1 MANKQIGSIR
11 KEYGIGE
18 LSKDNVN
25 ANPIV
30 QFESWF
36 KEAYEREGEE
46 ANATTLSTI
55 GLDGHPE
62 GRIVLLKFYSEDGFV
77 FYTNY
82 NSMKGQELENHAF
95 ASLTFHWQTLERQVR
110 IRGAVEKTNPII
122 SDDYFDS
129 RPRKSR
135 IGAWTSPQS
144 QEIDDRHVLEENELF
159 YKNKFEGQE
168 QIPRPPHWGGFV
180 INPQKI
186 EFWQGRSSRLH
197 DRIVYQL
204 EGSDWKIKRLAP

>member
-1 MANKQIGSIR
+1 MASKQIGSIR

-18 LSKDNVN
+18 LSKENVN
-25 ANPIV
+25 SDPIV

-62 GRIVLLKFYSEDGFV
+62 GRIVLLKFYSEDGFA

-82 NSMKGQELENHAF
+82 NSMKGQELENHAY
-95 ASLTFHWQTLERQVR
+95 ASLTFHWKTLERQVR
-110 IRGAVEKTNPII
+110 IRGTVEKTDPII

-129 RPRKSR
+129 RPRESR

-144 QEIDDRHVLEENELF
+144 QEIADRSVLEENELF
-159 YKNKFEGQE
+159 YKNKFQGQE
-168 QIPRPPHWGGFV
+168 CIPRPPHWGGFI

-186 EFWQGRSSRLH
+186 EFWQGRASRLH

>member
-1 MANKQIGSIR
+1 MASKQIGSIR

-18 LSKDNVN
+18 LSKENVN
-25 ANPIV
+25 SNPIE

-62 GRIVLLKFYSEDGFV
+62 GRIVLLKFYSEDGFA

-82 NSMKGQELENHAF
+82 QSMKGQELEKHPF
-95 ASLTFHWQTLERQVR
+95 ASLTFHWKTLERQVR
-110 IRGAVEKTNPII
+110 IRGAVEKTDPII

-129 RPRKSR
+129 RPRESR

-144 QEIDDRHVLEENELF
+144 QEIADRYVLEENELF

-168 QIPRPPHWGGFV
+168 QIPRPPHWGGFI